1 MNILIVED
9 EIDLGEILQD
19 YLTSENFSATL
30 VSDGELA
37 LQKILSEKWD

>member
-19 YLTSENFSATL
+19 YLTSEGFTATL
-30 VSDGELA
+30 VS
-37 LQKILSEKWD
+37 